1 MSPQYS
7 RVERMNYLSSKK
19 LRVLAGAVAVASCA
33 VLAMPNAQ
41 AAQSS
46 PAGVQAERPV
56 PGVIDTP
63 ANVPDAGRDAGW
75 NAASA
80 LKAVKNNKLYATG
93 NIAASK
99 CKRPA
104 VALNTE
110 ANVRY
115 FETELVR
122 CLYAA
127 WKPNLWRMGARWDV
141 KPALVVHG
149 YNTVKTICGSVTG
162 WTSFYC
168 SYRAG
173 TIYIPWRQLVTWYA
187 QNPTYTV
194 AYATNTIAHEYG
206 HHIQSMTGILTASH
220 WRGSNM
226 TYDASLAESR
236 RRELQASCLGS
247 AYIGANKAYYPMSG
261 GLLTEWKY
269 VVSHSG
275 DMPGYPRDH
284 GSWTNHNFWSL
295 AGFTGNGKNT
305 HPGSCQTWSAPATRI
320 A

>member
-1 MSPQYS
+1 
-7 RVERMNYLSSKK
+7 MNYLSSKK

-33 VLAMPNAQ
+33 MLAMPNAQ
-41 AAQSS
+41 AAQTS
-46 PAGVQAERPV
+46 PATAAADRPASAH
-56 PGVIDTP
+56 IDTP
-63 ANVPDAGRDAGW
+63 AQVPNAGRDAGW
-75 NAASA
+75 NAAGA
-80 LKAVKNNKLYATG
+80 LRAVKNNKLYGTG
-93 NIAASK
+93 NIAPSK

-104 VALNTE
+104 VPLNSE

-115 FETELVR
+115 FESELVR
-122 CLYAA
+122 CLYAS

-141 KPALVVHG
+141 KPKLVVHG
-149 YNTVKTICGSVTG
+149 YNTVKTSCGSVTG
-162 WTSFYC
+162 WVSFYC
-168 SYRAG
+168 STGGG

-187 QNPTYTV
+187 QNPTNTV

-206 HHIQSMTGILTASH
+206 HHVQNMTSILTASW
-220 WRGSNM
+220 WRQQHM
-226 TYDASLAESR
+226 TYDAGLAESR

-261 GLLTEWKY
+261 GLLEEWKW
-269 VVSHSG
+269 VISHSG
-275 DMPGYPRDH
+275 DMPGHPRDH
-284 GSWTNHNFWSL
+284 GSWTNHNYWSL